1 VVGQVASI
9 ADAGEPELGTTN
21 APPVPSV
28 PVRFCTATE
37 EILGLTR
44 AGVRVADKAARTNAP
59 APKPR
64 IRAPH

>member
-44 AGVRVADKAARTNAP
+44 PSAKATNKAARTNAP
-59 APKPR
+59 SRKPR
-64 IRAPH
+64 A